1 MSAGARGGGG
11 CIGEN
16 SSRSKYCNIWRDS
29 YEFRVTPPA
38 SFYIS
43 HVSLLRYFV
52 EILSRIH
59 WAAAASWCAR
69 SMGSGKEK
77 GGVGVLV
84 FVPVASWICTNDPF
98 LSTPLLSS
106 LSSAPSSFANLYT
119 CVCDLG
125 ITYVCGRC
133 TFLAPE
139 LHSRRDV
146 WGFRKTDR
154 YVSFGLRYKI
164 KWAFSF
170 SSRGGGGGRER
181 KKERGG
187 TICLLV

>member
-1 MSAGARGGGG
+1 MYSAVYVSVTCVPRTSRASRWKREDGWVSAGARGGGG

-77 GGVGVLV
+77 GGGGGACVCSGSFLDLHERP
-84 FVPVASWICTNDPF
+84 FPLHSSPLLPF
-98 LSTPLLSS
+98 LRLL
-106 LSSAPSSFANLYT
+106 L
-119 CVCDLG
+119 
-125 ITYVCGRC
+125 
-133 TFLAPE
+133 
-139 LHSRRDV
+139 
-146 WGFRKTDR
+146 
-154 YVSFGLRYKI
+154 LR
-164 KWAFSF
+164 
-170 SSRGGGGGRER
+170 
-181 KKERGG
+181 
-187 TICLLV
+187 